1 MTVVGVERG
10 ERSVTAGA
18 HAENDVGTIM
28 VVGATGTV
36 GREVLRRLT
45 ETGARPLALVR
56 PGRDEQLAEAGID
69 YVTADLDR
77 PDTIDAALDGVDRLF
92 LLTRQ
97 TGRQLAQEQAVIA
110 AAARAGIGR
119 VVKLSVFRADET
131 SPLQIARQHRRAER
145 ALQDSGLQHT
155 VLRPVFFMQN
165 LFAMVR
171 DGTIATAT
179 GDGQVAMIDARD
191 IAAAAV
197 AALTTVPA
205 RGRVYTL
212 TGPDAVSFD
221 QVAQVIG
228 RQTGRAVRHLRVPG
242 EAVSERLRT
251 LGAEPWFAADM
262 GLLHRM
268 LADGYEDVLTSDL
281 SSLTGVAATAFDR
294 FVSDFSARFALDP
307 AAPPSPQTREET
319 ER

>member
-1 MTVVGVERG
+1 MAIIGVERG

-36 GREVLRRLT
+36 GREVVRRLT

-56 PGRDEQLAEAGID
+56 PGRGEQLVEEGVGH
-69 YVTADLDR
+69 VTADLDR
-77 PDTIDAALDGVDRLF
+77 PDGIDAALDGVDRLF

-97 TGRQLAQEQAVIA
+97 TGRQLAQEEAVIA

-171 DGTIATAT
+171 DGTIATAA
-179 GDGQVAMIDARD
+179 GDGRVAMIDARD

-228 RQTGRAVRHLRVPG
+228 RQTGRAVRHRPRPGRGRVRAVERPRSRAVVRRGHGSAARHARRRVRGRPHLRPELPDRRGGHPVRPVRQRLQRPLRPRPRCSSIPADPG
-242 EAVSERLRT
+242 
-251 LGAEPWFAADM
+251 GD
-262 GLLHRM
+262 
-268 LADGYEDVLTSDL
+268 
-281 SSLTGVAATAFDR
+281 
-294 FVSDFSARFALDP
+294 
-307 AAPPSPQTREET
+307 
-319 ER
+319 